1 MQRNKKSL
9 EAVRHSLSHILAA
22 AILEKYPKIKLGI
35 GPTIEDG
42 FYYDFD
48 FNVSNEKRIKSN
60 KSRIE
65 NLGNTQTYSKETRE
79 TIDLIEIE
87 KQMRKL
93 IKQNLQFKKESITF
107 AEVKKTFSGQ
117 PYKLELIK
125 ELAKEKLKSQIK
137 IQNLSIYKSGN
148 FVDLCRGPHVKNTKE
163 INPDAF
169 KLTKIA
175 GAYWKGS
182 EKNPMLT
189 RIYGIA
195 FKNKKELDNYL
206 KLQEEAEKRDHRKL
220 GVELEL
226 FLINDE
232 VGQGLPIYLPKGAM
246 LRHNIMMFALNTYLE
261 REYQLVTTP
270 HIGSEKLWTK
280 SGHLQFYKENMYSPL
295 GIEGENY
302 ILKPMNCPFHIQVYK
317 QKIRSYRDLPM
328 RLTEMGTVYR
338 YERSGVLHGLTRVR
352 GFTQDDGHIIC
363 ASNQVK
369 SEIKKA
375 LELTIYILTTFGF
388 KNFEINLSVRNPKSK
403 KNYAGSEKKWKMAEN
418 ALKQALKESGIKKII
433 KDVGGAVFYGP
444 KIDIKVKDA
453 IGREWQLSTI
463 QFDFNLP
470 DKFEMFYIDE
480 KNKKQTPF
488 MIHRALLGSL
498 DRFMGVYIEHT
509 AGAFPLWLAPIQ
521 VAIIP
526 ISQKQIDYAQKIF
539 HFLKS
544 ENLRVELKDANE
556 TLGKRIREGEIQKIP
571 YLLIIGDKEANNKTV
586 NIRHYRRGVEGEINI
601 EGLIKKIKKDIT
613 EKAI

>member
-1 MQRNKKSL
+1 M
-9 EAVRHSLSHILAA
+9 AA

-107 AEVKKTFSGQ
+107 AEAKKTFSDQ

>member
-1 MQRNKKSL
+1 MQHNKKSL

-107 AEVKKTFSGQ
+107 AEAKKTFSGQ